1 MMRQALEFMIDHLD
15 LNDRLVVIEN
25 GMFEVWTVVQLT
37 EMNDKIHEELRGEM
51 IRLSEGML
59 ERVSDGATKVHCPM
73 C

>member
-1 MMRQALEFMIDHLD
+1 MMRQALEFMVDHLD

-25 GMFEVWTVVQLT
+25 SMFEVWTVVQLT

-59 ERVSDGATKVHCPM
+59 ERVSDGATEVHCPM